1 MARQKPK
8 RRKKSRRGR
17 GRPGRDR
24 GTADGGG
31 SRGGAMQSMLGGFRR
46 ATGAEAGKSGKK
58 SNLIGNLIWIALI
71 AAATAVFVSRYAD

>member
-17 GRPGRDR
+17 GRPGRDHD
-24 GTADGGG
+24 TAVDGG
-31 SRGGAMQSMLGGFRR
+31 RGGSAMQSMLGGFRR

-58 SNLIGNLIWIALI
+58 SNLIGNLIWVALI
-71 AAATAVFVSRYAD
+71 AAATAVVVSRYSN

>member
-1 MARQKPK
+1 MAKQKPK

-24 GTADGGG
+24 TTAVDGGSG
-31 SRGGAMQSMLGGFRR
+31 GGAMQSMLGGFRR

-58 SNLIGNLIWIALI
+58 SNLIGNLIWVALI
-71 AAATAVFVSRYAD
+71 AAATAVVVSRYSN